1 MKKGL
6 IRRPG
11 VPAVTRWDPFEEI
24 RQTQEHLNQLFKD
37 FMPSVE
43 WWRPSAEWWK
53 GGDVFA
59 PLVDVQEK
67 EDSVVVTTDLPG
79 VDKADVD
86 IRIGEGY
93 IEISA
98 ESKKEEEAEKEGYI
112 QKERT
117 YSKFSRSVSL
127 PSNVTDE
134 GAKAKLEDGVLTV
147 TLPKTKAEEKPKIEI
162 E

>member
-1 MKKGL
+1 MKSL
-6 IRRPG
+6 IRRTG
-11 VPAVTRWDPFEEI
+11 VPEVGRWEPFNDILEEI
-24 RQTQEHLNQLFKD
+24 RLTQDHLNHLFKD
-37 FMPSVE
+37 FMPSIE
-43 WWRPSAEWWK
+43 LK

-67 EDSVVVTTDLPG
+67 EDSVIVTTDLPG

-86 IRIGEGY
+86 IRVGEGY

-98 ESKKEEEAEKEGYI
+98 ESKKDEESEKEGYV
-112 QKERT
+112 QKERR
-117 YSKFSRSVSL
+117 YSKFSRVVSL

-134 GAKAKLEDGVLTV
+134 GAKAKLENGVLTV
-147 TLPKTKAEEKPKIEI
+147 TLPKIKSEEKPKIEI